1 MEEGWARA
9 RPDNPLVQ
17 ILVAVVI
24 TDVRPIWTEVENG
37 YRLRAIRSVLVDPKR
52 FVQSDNKGEEF
63 SSSSLNRKGK
73 WLKFHYFVR
82 GWQHSHSGLFL
93 AATQLKDETKGG
105 SESRVFFSV

>member
-1 MEEGWARA
+1 MEEGCARA
-9 RPDNPLVQ
+9 RSDKPLVQ

-63 SSSSLNRKGK
+63 VFLIESKGK
-73 WLKFHYFVR
+73 LVKIPVLCDGAGNSLILGYFWR
-82 GWQHSHSGLFL
+82 RR
-93 AATQLKDETKGG
+93 K
-105 SESRVFFSV
+105 